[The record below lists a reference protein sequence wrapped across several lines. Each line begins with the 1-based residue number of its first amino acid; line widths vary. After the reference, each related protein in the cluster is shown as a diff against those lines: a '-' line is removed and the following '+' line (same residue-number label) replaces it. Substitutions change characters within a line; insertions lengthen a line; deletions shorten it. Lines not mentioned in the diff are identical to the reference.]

1 MKQLTAENIEKTYG
15 EKTLFRDLS
24 FVVSENEKI
33 GLIGINGTGKSSLM
47 HLIAGIDGAD
57 SGSFKHPNDY
67 RIQYLPQ
74 EPDLAE
80 ELTVLNAV
88 FESNAPVIQ
97 QMREYEEIMDEYE
110 KNPQSDE
117 LQQRVLKA
125 QEGMD
130 KADAWDANSQAKIIL
145 SKLGVQDIGAVVGT
159 LSGGQKKRVAL
170 AKVLIETPDLLL
182 LDEPTNHLDYEAII
196 WLEEFLRKY
205 SGSVIIVSH
214 DRYFLD
220 QVSTRMIEIDQGR
233 AFSYKGNYQSF
244 IEAKALRE
252 EEEQQSMQK
261 MKSLYRNELAWM
273 RKGAKART
281 TKQKARIQR
290 FENIEQEVGSN
301 TNKDQL
307 SLGMTSS
314 RLGKSVIELQ
324 NISKGFKEKTLFQE
338 VNLLV
343 QRTSRIGIIGKNGT
357 GKSTLLNIIAKRLE
371 PDEGTVE
378 IGQTVKL
385 AYFSQE
391 IIGMDGSQ
399 RMIEYI
405 REGAEVIQTEEGS
418 ASAAQMLERFLFPLS
433 THGTPIYKLS
443 GGEKRRLYL
452 LRLLMD
458 RPNVLLLDEPTNDL
472 DTETLTVLEQ
482 FIEEF
487 QGAVITVSH
496 DRYFL
501 DKVAEHLLVLKADS
515 KVEIV
520 QMDYSSYLQRE
531 MENIKLKAE
540 PLKTEVKEPQKKKK
554 LSYLEKKEWEEIE
567 NKIAQAEE
575 KIALLDQ
582 EMQTIG
588 SDFDKA
594 ERIMSEQQK
603 ANEELEQLIERWDYL
618 SEFAE

>member
-47 HLIAGIDGAD
+47 RLIAGIDGAD

-80 ELTVLNAV
+80 GLTVLNAV

-117 LQQRVLKA
+117 LQRRVLKA

-145 SKLGVQDIGAVVGT
+145 SKLGVHDIGAVVGT

-182 LDEPTNHLDYEAII
+182 LDEPTNHLDYEAIL

-244 IEAKALRE
+244 IEAKAQRE

-290 FENIEQEVGSN
+290 FETIEQEVGTSSN
-301 TNKDQL
+301 NDQL
-307 SLGMTSS
+307 SMGMTSS

-324 NISKGFKEKTLFQE
+324 NISKGFNERTLFQD

-371 PDEGTVE
+371 PDQGTVD

-391 IIGMDGSQ
+391 IAGMDGSQ

-452 LRLLMD
+452 LRLLME

-501 DKVAEHLLVLKADS
+501 DKVAEHLLVLKPEG
-515 KVEIV
+515 KVELI
-520 QMDYSSYLQRE
+520 QMDYSSYLKRE
-531 MENIKLKAE
+531 MENVKAKAE
-540 PLKTEVKEPQKKKK
+540 PIKIEGKEPKKKKK
-554 LSYLEKKEWEEIE
+554 LSYLEKKEWEEIDS
-567 NKIAQAEE
+567 KIAQAEE
-575 KIALLDQ
+575 KIESLDQ

-594 ERIMSEQQK
+594 ERIMAEQQK
-603 ANEELEQLIERWDYL
+603 TNEELEQLIERWDYL